1 MQEST
6 PAGPTPGTGAID
18 MLVVLAERWKLLF
31 FAPLLL
37 GAAALGITYL
47 VPPVFTATT
56 VLLPP
61 QQAQS
66 AAATALASLGALA
79 GAVGGAA
86 GVRSTAD
93 QYVALMQSNSVDD
106 RVIEKFALDK
116 LYDTEYRFQT
126 RRQLRVN
133 VRITSDRRSGLIS
146 INADDTDPKR
156 AADLANEYVEQLR
169 RLTSELSITE
179 AQQRRGFFEQQLKR
193 TRDRLVV
200 AQQALQASGFNES
213 VLRTEPRAAADGYAK
228 LLAELTSAEVRLQ
241 TMRGFLTE
249 QAPEYKQQ
257 LSLVSSLR
265 GQVARLEAANSPTP
279 NGADY
284 VSKYR
289 EFKYQETLMELFARQ
304 YEAARVD
311 ESREG
316 PLVQVVDVAT
326 PPEYKSRPLRGM
338 IAAATSVASLFV
350 LVLLMS
356 LSHWLRGTVRS
367 SSSAAHGLQRLRRAF
382 AGR

>member
-1 MQEST
+1 MV
-6 PAGPTPGTGAID
+6 PAPDTGAID

-31 FAPLLL
+31 LLPLLL

-61 QQAQS
+61 QQVQS
-66 AAATALASLGALA
+66 AAASALASLGALA
-79 GAVGGAA
+79 GAAGGAA

-93 QYVALMQSNSVDD
+93 QYVALMQSTTVDD
-106 RVIEKFALDK
+106 RVIEKFGLDK

-126 RRQLRVN
+126 RKLLRVN

-156 AADLANEYVEQLR
+156 AADMANEYVEQLR

-179 AQQRRGFFEQQLKR
+179 AQQRRSFFEQQLKR
-193 TRDRLVV
+193 TRDQLVV

-228 LLAELTSAEVRLQ
+228 LLAELTSAEVKLQ

-249 QAPEYKQQ
+249 QSFDYKQQ
-257 LSLVSSLR
+257 LSLVGSLR
-265 GQVARLEAANSPTP
+265 GQVARLEASNSAAP
-279 NGADY
+279 NGTDY

-316 PLVQVVDVAT
+316 PLVQVVDMAT
-326 PPEYKSRPLRGM
+326 PPEYKSGPRRGM
-338 IAAATSVASLFV
+338 IAAAASVASLFG
-350 LVLLMS
+350 LMLLIL

-367 SSSAAHGLQRLRRAF
+367 GSLAANSLQRLRRAF